1 MESRIRIGKWNK
13 DWEMEECIISGVSR
27 VLYVAETIGVDQY
40 FTPCLISTEQMMRVL
55 QNRILLLRMAN
66 ENPGPTIYDVVATNK
81 TICAD

>member
-13 DWEMEECIISGVSR
+13 DWEMKECIISGVSR

-55 QNRILLLRMAN
+55 QNRILFVILVMRCDEEIKHNQLQYA
-66 ENPGPTIYDVVATNK
+66 
-81 TICAD
+81 